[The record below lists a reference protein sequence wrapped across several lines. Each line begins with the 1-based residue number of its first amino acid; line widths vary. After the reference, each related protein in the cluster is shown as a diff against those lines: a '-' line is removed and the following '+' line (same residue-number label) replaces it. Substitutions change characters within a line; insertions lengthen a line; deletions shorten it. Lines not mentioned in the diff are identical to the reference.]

1 MSESGSDHSL
11 LRNREDAGTR
21 LATALAPLL
30 AQVRPNDL
38 VVLGV
43 ARGGVPVAFEIA
55 RCFGG
60 TLDACSI
67 RKICVPGRPE
77 LAIGAV
83 GPGRNRTLN
92 TSLIRDL
99 RLAPVTIRRLSSRA
113 ADERDR
119 IDNALRDRRAL
130 TSLKGKVVV
139 LADDGLATGASM
151 RAALAAAAKQHP
163 QRIIIAVPV
172 APPEVIDEFRSQGI
186 DAVALIEP
194 LNFRAVGNWY
204 HDFAPVT
211 VATVRRLLTTRSTHS
226 NR

>member
-1 MSESGSDHSL
+1 
-11 LRNREDAGTR
+11 
-21 LATALAPLL
+21 
-30 AQVRPNDL
+30 
-38 VVLGV
+38 
-43 ARGGVPVAFEIA
+43 
-55 RCFGG
+55 
-60 TLDACSI
+60 
-67 RKICVPGRPE
+67 
-77 LAIGAV
+77 
-83 GPGRNRTLN
+83 
-92 TSLIRDL
+92 
-99 RLAPVTIRRLSSRA
+99 
-113 ADERDR
+113 
-119 IDNALRDRRAL
+119 
-130 TSLKGKVVV
+130 
-139 LADDGLATGASM
+139 M